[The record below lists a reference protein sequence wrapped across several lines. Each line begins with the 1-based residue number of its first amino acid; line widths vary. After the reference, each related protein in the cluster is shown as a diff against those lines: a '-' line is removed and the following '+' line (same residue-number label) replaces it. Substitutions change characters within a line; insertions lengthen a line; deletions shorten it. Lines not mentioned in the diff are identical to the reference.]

1 MQTLNAQLGKTA
13 LMTRA
18 QLALRSL
25 DDRYWNPRA
34 KCPFVPQ
41 REMIKK
47 LWGRHED
54 PFAYKTEWGKR
65 LAKVSRHHF
74 IKA

>member
-1 MQTLNAQLGKTA
+1 
-13 LMTRA
+13 MTGA

-25 DDRYWNPRA
+25 DERHRNPNA

-47 LWGRHED
+47 LWGTDED
-54 PFAYKTEWGKR
+54 PLANKSEAEER
-65 LAKVSRHHF
+65 LAKVSRNRF
-74 IKA
+74 SKG